1 MGLHELGSVFNP
13 LIMVLG
19 LDVNKVSITGMCNV
33 TNLKV
38 GQHQPQ
44 YYLNLESIESTAQI
58 HLRNIQVKVLQR

>member
-19 LDVNKVSITGMCNV
+19 LDVDKVSITGMCNV

-44 YYLNLESIESTAQI
+44 YYLNLE
-58 HLRNIQVKVLQR
+58 